1 MNGEYTLGT
10 ENHDLRYLELLAR
23 QFPSIQAA
31 STEIINLSAI
41 LHLPKGTEHFL
52 SDIHGEHEP
61 FLHVLRN
68 GSGSVSRRIEEVF
81 QSTLLERERRELATL
96 IYYPEQM
103 LTRRLDQLG
112 AEAVEDWYRVTLFR
126 LVQVCRVISS
136 KYTRSKVR
144 KALPPAFAY
153 ILEELLH
160 EQESQE
166 NKQEYYQSI
175 VDTIISTGRARAFIA
190 AMAELIQRLAID
202 HLHII
207 GDVYDR
213 GPGAHVIMDALLAYH
228 SVDFQWG
235 NHDIVW
241 MGAAAGSEACI
252 ANVIRICLRYANLE
266 TLEGGYGISLLPL
279 ATLAMDV
286 YGDDPCRQFKV
297 KAPPGEEY
305 TQNELLLLA
314 RMHKAIS
321 IIQFKLEAQIIQR
334 RPEYQMADRLLLDK
348 VNWEAGVVW
357 IDDQPYPLNDTL
369 FPTVNPAD
377 PYALTEEERSVVQ
390 RLVYSF
396 QDNERLQAHVRFL
409 YSVGG
414 MYRAYNG
421 NLLYH
426 GCIPMQENGAFAA
439 FEIDGQFCRG
449 RELLDRIDR
458 LVRQAYFAADAAQ
471 KQYGQDMM
479 WYLWTGAQSPLFGKQ
494 KMATFERYFVDDKAT
509 HEEKRNPY
517 YDYRD
522 RPETVSRILEEFGLD
537 PERSHII
544 NGHVPVKV
552 RKGEN
557 PVKAGGRLLVI
568 DGGFSK
574 AYQSQTGIAGYTL
587 IFNSYGLLLASH
599 QPFESLEQLLDGGR
613 GPYSH
618 TEILETNTRRIR
630 VRDTDL
636 GRNIQRQIDELT
648 ALLDA
653 YRSGLIKER

>member
-1 MNGEYTLGT
+1 MATD
-10 ENHDLRYLELLAR
+10 NHDLRYLELLAR
-23 QFPSIQAA
+23 QYPSIQAA

-68 GSGSVSRRIEEVF
+68 GSGTVSRRIEEVF

-96 IYYPEQM
+96 IYYPEQI
-103 LTRRLDQLG
+103 LTRRLDQLN
-112 AEAVEDWYRVTLFR
+112 AEAAEDWFRVTLFR
-126 LVQVCRVISS
+126 LVQVCRVMSS

-160 EQESQE
+160 EQESIE
-166 NKQEYYQSI
+166 NKTEYYQSI

-279 ATLAMDV
+279 ATLAMEV
-286 YGDDPCRQFKV
+286 YGDDPCRQFKI
-297 KAPPGEEY
+297 KAPPTGEEY
-305 TQNELLLLA
+305 TPNELLLMA

-321 IIQFKLEAQIIQR
+321 IIQFKLEAAIIQR
-334 RPEYQMADRLLLDK
+334 RPGFQMADRLLLDK
-348 VNWEAGVVW
+348 IDWDAGAVQV
-357 IDDQPYPLNDTL
+357 DGQPYPLNDTL
-369 FPTVNPAD
+369 FPTVDPAD

-414 MYRAYNG
+414 MYRTYNG

-426 GCIPMQENGAFAA
+426 GCIPMEGDGAFSD
-439 FEIDGQFCRG
+439 FTIDGQSFRG
-449 RELLDRIDR
+449 RALLDRIDR

-522 RPETVSRILEEFGLD
+522 RPETVSRILEEFGMD

-574 AYQSQTGIAGYTL
+574 AYQGQTGIAGYTL
-587 IFNSYGLLLASH
+587 IYNSYGLLLAAH
-599 QPFESLEQLLDGGR
+599 QPFESLEQILDGSR
-613 GPYSH
+613 GPYSR
-618 TEILETNTRRIR
+618 TEILETNTQRIR

-636 GRNIQRQIDELT
+636 GRTIQRQIDELT

-653 YRSGLIKER
+653 YRSGLVKER

>member
-1 MNGEYTLGT
+1 V

-23 QFPSIQAA
+23 QYPSIQAA
-31 STEIINLSAI
+31 TTEIINLSAI

-96 IYYPEQM
+96 IYYPEQI
-103 LTRRLDQLG
+103 LTRRLSQLN
-112 AEAVEDWYRVTLFR
+112 AEAVEDWYRVNLFR
-126 LVQVCRVISS
+126 LVQVCRLMSS

-160 EQESQE
+160 EQESLE

-213 GPGAHVIMDALLAYH
+213 GPGAHIIMDALLAYH

-241 MGAAAGSEACI
+241 MGAAAGSAACI
-252 ANVIRICLRYANLE
+252 ANVIRICLRYANME

-279 ATLAMDV
+279 ATLAMEV
-286 YGDDPCRQFKV
+286 YGDDPCRQFRV

-334 RPEYQMADRLLLDK
+334 RPEFQMADRLLLDK
-348 VNWEAGVVW
+348 INWEAGVVW
-357 IDDQPYPLNDTL
+357 VDDQPYPLNDSL
-369 FPTVNPAD
+369 FPTVDPAD
-377 PYALTEEERSVVQ
+377 PYALTDEERSVVQ
-390 RLVYSF
+390 RLIYSF
-396 QDNERLQAHVRFL
+396 HDNEKLQAHVRFL

-414 MYRAYNG
+414 MYRIYNG

-426 GCIPMQENGAFAA
+426 GCIPMQEDGAFAS
-439 FEIDGQFCRG
+439 FEIDGQFWRG

-458 LVRQAYFAADAAQ
+458 LVRQAYFAAQPDQ
-471 KQYGQDMM
+471 QQVGQDMM
-479 WYLWTGAQSPLFGKQ
+479 WYLWTGAQSPLFGKK

-522 RPETVSRILEEFGLD
+522 EPETVRGILEEFGLD
-537 PERSHII
+537 FAAGHII

-552 RKGEN
+552 RKGEI

-574 AYQSQTGIAGYTL
+574 AYQGVTGIAGYTL
-587 IFNSYGLLLASH
+587 IFNSYGLLLAAH
-599 QPFESLEQLLDGGR
+599 QPFESLEQILDGSR
-613 GPYSH
+613 GPYSQ

-636 GRNIQRQIDELT
+636 GCNIQRQIDELA

-653 YRSGLIKER
+653 YRSGLVKER

>member
-1 MNGEYTLGT
+1 LGT
-10 ENHDLRYLELLAR
+10 DTNDLHYLELLAR
-23 QFPSIQAA
+23 QYPSIQAA
-31 STEIINLSAI
+31 STEIINLNAI

-68 GSGSVSRRIEEVF
+68 GSGTLSRRIEEMF
-81 QSTLLERERRELATL
+81 QSTLLERERRELSTL
-96 IYYPEQM
+96 IYYPNRM
-103 LTRRLDQLG
+103 LTRRLSQLG
-112 AEAVEDWYRVTLFR
+112 AEAMEDWYRVTLFR
-126 LVQVCRVISS
+126 LVQVCRVMSS

-160 EQESQE
+160 EQESIE
-166 NKQEYYQSI
+166 NKQDYYQSI
-175 VDTIISTGRARAFIA
+175 VDTIISTGRARAFIV
-190 AMAELIQRLAID
+190 AMAELIQRLTID

-213 GPGAHVIMDALLAYH
+213 GPGAHIIMDALMAYH

-241 MGAAAGSEACI
+241 MGAATGSPACI
-252 ANVIRICLRYANLE
+252 ANVIRICLRYANME

-279 ATLAMDV
+279 ATLAMDA
-286 YGDDPCRQFKV
+286 YGDDPCRQFQV

-314 RMHKAIS
+314 RMQKAIS
-321 IIQFKLEAQIIQR
+321 IIQFKLEAAIIQR
-334 RPEYQMADRLLLDK
+334 RPEFEMDDRLLLDK
-348 VNWEAGVVW
+348 IDWEAGTVLV
-357 IDDQPYPLNDTL
+357 DGQSYPLNDTL
-369 FPTVNPAD
+369 FPTVDPAD
-377 PYALTEEERSVVQ
+377 PYTLSEAERNVVQ
-390 RLVYSF
+390 RLIYSF
-396 QDNERLQAHVRFL
+396 QDNKKLQEHVRFL

-414 MYRAYNG
+414 MYRIYNG

-426 GCIPMQENGAFAA
+426 GCIPMEPDGAFSDFA
-439 FEIDGQFCRG
+439 IDGPGQSPYQG
-449 RELLDRIDR
+449 RALLDRIDR
-458 LVRQAYFAADAAQ
+458 LVRQAYFASTPDQ
-471 KQYGQDMM
+471 QQGGQDMM
-479 WYLWTGAQSPLFGKQ
+479 WYLWTGAQSPLFGKK
-494 KMATFERYFVDDKAT
+494 KMATFERYFIDDKTPHA
-509 HEEKRNPY
+509 EQRDPY
-517 YDYRD
+517 YSLRD
-522 RPETVSRILEEFGLD
+522 QPETVRRILEEFGLD
-537 PERSHII
+537 PDRGHII

-568 DGGFSK
+568 DGGFAR
-574 AYQSQTGIAGYTL
+574 AYQGQTGIAGYTL
-587 IFNSYGLLLASH
+587 ISNSYGLLLAAH
-599 QPFESLEQLLDGGR
+599 QPFESVEQILEGGR
-613 GPYSH
+613 APHSQ

-636 GRNIQRQIDELT
+636 GCNIQRQIDELR

-653 YRSGLIKER
+653 FRGGLIKER

>member
-1 MNGEYTLGT
+1 MGT
-10 ENHDLRYLELLAR
+10 DNHDLRYLELLAR
-23 QFPSIQAA
+23 QYPSIQAA

-68 GSGSVSRRIEEVF
+68 GSGTVSRRIEEVF

-103 LTRRLDQLG
+103 LTRKLAQLSP
-112 AEAVEDWYRVTLFR
+112 EATEDWYRVTLFR
-126 LVQVCRVISS
+126 LVQVCRVMSS

-160 EQESQE
+160 EQESIE

-213 GPGAHVIMDALLAYH
+213 GPGAHVIMDALMAYH

-241 MGAAAGSEACI
+241 MGAAAGSAACI
-252 ANVIRICLRYANLE
+252 ASVIRICLRYTNME

-279 ATLAMDV
+279 ATLAMEV

-305 TQNELLLLA
+305 TPNELALLA

-321 IIQFKLEAQIIQR
+321 IIQFKLEAQIMQR
-334 RPEYQMADRLLLDK
+334 RPEFQMADRLLLDK
-348 VNWEAGVVW
+348 
-357 IDDQPYPLNDTL
+357 IDWDADTVLVDGQPYPLNDAS
-369 FPTVNPAD
+369 FPTVDPAD

-390 RLVYSF
+390 RLIYGF
-396 QDNERLQAHVRFL
+396 QDNEKLQEHVRFL
-409 YSVGG
+409 YTVGG
-414 MYRAYNG
+414 MYRIYNG

-426 GCIPMQENGAFAA
+426 GCIPMEPDGAFAA
-439 FEIDGQFCRG
+439 FETDGQSFRG
-449 RELLDRIDR
+449 RALLDRIDR
-458 LVRQAYFAADAAQ
+458 LARQAYFAANPEQQQA
-471 KQYGQDMM
+471 GQDML

-494 KMATFERYFVDDKAT
+494 KMATFERYFIDDKAT
-509 HEEKRNPY
+509 HEEQRNPY

-522 RPETVSRILEEFGLD
+522 QPETVRRILEEFGLD
-537 PERSHII
+537 PDRGHII

-552 RKGEN
+552 RRGEN

-568 DGGFSK
+568 DGGFAR
-574 AYQSQTGIAGYTL
+574 AYQGVTGIAGYTL
-587 IFNSYGLLLASH
+587 IYNSYGLLLAAH
-599 QPFESLEQLLDGGR
+599 QPFESLEKILDGSR
-613 GPYSH
+613 GPFSQ

-653 YRSGLIKER
+653 YRTGLVKER

>member
-1 MNGEYTLGT
+1 MGT
-10 ENHDLRYLELLAR
+10 ESNDLRYLELLAR
-23 QFPSIQAA
+23 QYPSIQAA

-68 GSGSVSRRIEEVF
+68 GSGTVSRRIEEVF

-96 IYYPEQM
+96 IYYPEQT
-103 LTRRLDQLG
+103 LTRTLARLGPD
-112 AEAVEDWYRVTLFR
+112 ATEDWHRVTLFR
-126 LVQVCRVISS
+126 LVQICRIMSS

-144 KALPPAFAY
+144 KALPPEFAY

-160 EQESQE
+160 EQESLE

-175 VDTIISTGRARAFIA
+175 IDTIISTGRARAFIV
-190 AMAELIQRLAID
+190 AMAELIQRLTID

-213 GPGAHVIMDALLAYH
+213 GPGAHIIMDALLAYH

-241 MGAAAGSEACI
+241 MGAAAGSAACV
-252 ANVIRICLRYANLE
+252 ANVIRICLRYANME

-279 ATLAMDV
+279 ATLAMEV
-286 YGDDPCRQFKV
+286 YGDDPCRQFRV

-321 IIQFKLEAQIIQR
+321 IIQFKLEAPIIQR
-334 RPEYQMADRLLLDK
+334 RPEFQMADRLLLDK
-348 VNWEAGVVW
+348 INWEAGVVW
-357 IDDQPYPLNDTL
+357 VDDHPYPLNDTQ
-369 FPTVNPAD
+369 FPTVDPAD
-377 PYALTEEERSVVQ
+377 PYALTDEERSVVQ
-390 RLVYSF
+390 RLIYAF
-396 QDNERLQAHVRFL
+396 QDNEKLQAHVRFL
-409 YSVGG
+409 YSIGG
-414 MYRAYNG
+414 MYRIYNG

-426 GCIPMQENGAFAA
+426 GCIPMQEDGAFAS
-439 FEIDGQFCRG
+439 FEIEGQFCRG

-458 LVRQAYFAADAAQ
+458 LVRQAYFATAPQ
-471 KQYGQDMM
+471 QQQYGQDMM
-479 WYLWTGAQSPLFGKQ
+479 WYLWTGAQSPLFGKR
-494 KMATFERYFVDDKAT
+494 KMATFERYFIDDKAT
-509 HEEKRNPY
+509 QEEQRNPY
-517 YDYRD
+517 YDFRD
-522 RPETVSRILEEFGLD
+522 QPETVSRILEEFGLD
-537 PERSHII
+537 PNKGHII

-552 RKGEN
+552 RKGES
-557 PVKAGGRLLVI
+557 PIKAGGRLLVI
-568 DGGFSK
+568 DGGFAK
-574 AYQSQTGIAGYTL
+574 AYQGVTGIAGYTL
-587 IFNSYGLLLASH
+587 IFNSYGLLLAAH
-599 QPFESLEQLLDGGR
+599 QPFESVEQILEGGR
-613 GPYSH
+613 SPHSR

-636 GRNIQRQIDELT
+636 GSNIQRQIDDLT

>member
-1 MNGEYTLGT
+1 LGT
-10 ENHDLRYLELLAR
+10 EQNDLRYLELLAR
-23 QFPSIQAA
+23 QYPSIQAA

-96 IYYPEQM
+96 IYYPEQT
-103 LTRRLDQLG
+103 LTRTLGRLGPD
-112 AEAVEDWYRVTLFR
+112 AVEDWYRVTLFR
-126 LVQVCRVISS
+126 LVQVCRVVSS

-144 KALPPAFAY
+144 KALPQEFAY

-160 EQESQE
+160 EQESLE

-241 MGAAAGSEACI
+241 MGAAAGSAACI
-252 ANVIRICLRYANLE
+252 ANVIRICLRYANME

-279 ATLAMDV
+279 ATLAMEV
-286 YGDDPCRQFKV
+286 YGDDPCRQFRV

-334 RPEYQMADRLLLDK
+334 RPEFQMADRLLLDK
-348 VNWEAGVVW
+348 INWEAGVVW
-357 IDDQPYPLNDTL
+357 VDDQPYPLNDTL
-369 FPTVNPAD
+369 FPTVDPAD
-377 PYALTEEERSVVQ
+377 PYALSDEERSVVQ
-390 RLVYSF
+390 RLIYSF
-396 QDNERLQAHVRFL
+396 HDNEKLQAHVRFL

-426 GCIPMQENGAFAA
+426 GCIPMQEDGAFAS
-439 FEIDGQFCRG
+439 FEIDGQFWRG

-458 LVRQAYFAADAAQ
+458 LVRQAYFAANPEQ
-471 KQYGQDMM
+471 QQVGQDMM
-479 WYLWTGAQSPLFGKQ
+479 WYLWTGARSPLFGKQ

-509 HEEKRNPY
+509 HEERRNPY
-517 YDYRD
+517 YDFRD
-522 RPETVSRILEEFGLD
+522 QPETVRRILEEFGLD
-537 PERSHII
+537 PEKGHII

-552 RKGEN
+552 RKGEI

-574 AYQSQTGIAGYTL
+574 AYQGVTGIAGYTL
-587 IFNSYGLLLASH
+587 ISNSYGLLLAAH
-599 QPFESLEQLLDGGR
+599 QPFESLEQILDGGR
-613 GPYSH
+613 GPYSQ
-618 TEILETNTRRIR
+618 TEILETNTQRIR

-636 GRNIQRQIDELT
+636 GRTIQRQIDELT
-648 ALLDA
+648 ALLGA